1 MIRWPAQVPKA
12 VEWIFPHFTWSMTG
26 SPRSLFLTFDDGPHP
41 RITSHVLD
49 VLRNAHAQATFFC
62 IGDRVKQYPEVYARI
77 LAEGHSVGNHT
88 HHHVNGWKID
98 LTAYLSDVEQASRYI
113 DSRLFRPPYGTITRE
128 QSVRLREMGYR
139 IVMWNVLSMDY
150 DQQLTAE
157 QCIRRVQHL
166 SDGNIILFHDS
177 EKAEQRMVHA
187 LDALLKMGSEN
198 GYAFKGL

>member
-1 MIRWPAQVPKA
+1 
-12 VEWIFPHFTWSMTG
+12 
-26 SPRSLFLTFDDGPHP
+26 
-41 RITSHVLD
+41 
-49 VLRNAHAQATFFC
+49 
-62 IGDRVKQYPEVYARI
+62 
-77 LAEGHSVGNHT
+77 
-88 HHHVNGWKID
+88 
-98 LTAYLSDVEQASRYI
+98 
-113 DSRLFRPPYGTITRE
+113 
-128 QSVRLREMGYR
+128 MGYR